1 MPSPEIVNVKE
12 VTAICQAAPATPDDT
27 ALISA
32 LNSRYPDTPFKLISK
47 RSGRTWD
54 VGIIEDTGTRI
65 TDNLGAW
72 IDQELA
78 LTNNEARAVW
88 EKYKDKG
95 MIRTERE
102 GSSLFLTAP
111 FGPDPDQFHQLE
123 ILSGEEVTTQL
134 LFNPKDVFPPE
145 DRHDLVNGHYLLLS
159 EKKKRVLSPARYEF
173 HNLINVR
180 HFVKSLVERYK
191 QNRLAEYPELQKKV
205 VRIQNIDLDAGEQTT
220 SDVPFLDLCPDW
232 LDRLPSGYRL
242 FQDWAESSAGRG
254 GRRFCDHW
262 WLEAGTWKENGEQ
275 QYSLIPQWSDADGGL
290 DLPEITPDWEA
301 SPYGVMESLSQFDKQ
316 VGYLFAWYFYMLHG
330 NRISN
335 SAGGVIANAIK
346 DGLLY
351 LPGHDKEVLMRW
363 RTTQYGF

>member
-1 MPSPEIVNVKE
+1 MPSPEIININE
-12 VTAICQAAPATPDDT
+12 VTTICQSTSVTPDDIGLL
-27 ALISA
+27 AA

-47 RSGRTWD
+47 SSGRTWD
-54 VGIIEDTGTRI
+54 VGIIDDIGTRI

-72 IDQELA
+72 IDQELT
-78 LTNNEARAVW
+78 LTNNDARAVW
-88 EKYKDKG
+88 EKYKDKD

-111 FGPDPDQFHQLE
+111 FGPDPDQFYQLE

-134 LFNPKDVFPPE
+134 LFDPKDMFPPE
-145 DRHDLVNGHYLLLS
+145 DRHDLINGHYFLLS
-159 EKKKRVLSPARYEF
+159 EKEQRVLSPARYEF
-173 HNLINVR
+173 RNLINVR

-191 QNRLAEYPELQKKV
+191 QNRLTEYPELQKKV
-205 VRIQNIDLDAGEQTT
+205 VRVQNMDLDAGEQAT

-232 LDRLPSGYRL
+232 LERLPSEYRL

-301 SPYGVMESLSQFDKQ
+301 SPYGVMESLSRFDKQ
-316 VGYLFAWYFYMLHG
+316 VGYPFAWYFYMLHG

-335 SAGGVIANAIK
+335 SAGGIIANAIK
-346 DGLLY
+346 DGLLN
-351 LPGHDKEVLMRW
+351 LPGHDKDVLMRW